1 MDSMGHRWLYRC
13 FLKKKHVKKN
23 ERPGSWTQA
32 FNTIL
37 SFAHDCLPHTHS
49 QLVSK
54 IDKWYL
60 LPIQGYNIQWHQEFV
75 IRVAIH
81 TKGSVN
87 NLLRCNLPPG
97 SAARCRGRRCDRDGN
112 PPGCRHSYWALAT
125 PGSWSFAN
133 PLGCLNT
140 IVGKDEHPKKYKTSL
155 PEPQTKIG
163 KSGMLFFAFW
173 LKYKG
178 KLVDYSPKKAISG
191 GNNLHQTKN
200 AEGTVLDMAGWFG
213 ISFLHVS
220 LAKPFYAC
228 WVITGMVR
236 ADDVDTCLR
245 CLAQILP
252 FIYVKVCLPI
262 NTASGEISFFG
273 WKIESTHG
281 SWKLRFVSF
290 VARHGHKQIAASIL
304 RNINGWE
311 WMVEGTSTLNRKS
324 QNQDQLQPSK
334 PSNPSKLHSSPLS
347 PFPFPLTPPP
357 KKTKL
362 LFSCF
367 AKKSQDS
374 TKMEVAKDAFK
385 TCSTGAICSGKPA
398 ATPMVQPLE
407 RTPPGTEAWIWKRYS
422 ESVNKSSNLGGNFG
436 GLVGQVGWDLVVRW
450 FG

>member
-1 MDSMGHRWLYRC
+1 
-13 FLKKKHVKKN
+13 
-23 ERPGSWTQA
+23 
-32 FNTIL
+32 
-37 SFAHDCLPHTHS
+37 
-49 QLVSK
+49 
-54 IDKWYL
+54 
-60 LPIQGYNIQWHQEFV
+60 
-75 IRVAIH
+75 
-81 TKGSVN
+81 
-87 NLLRCNLPPG
+87 
-97 SAARCRGRRCDRDGN
+97 
-112 PPGCRHSYWALAT
+112 
-125 PGSWSFAN
+125 
-133 PLGCLNT
+133 
-140 IVGKDEHPKKYKTSL
+140 
-155 PEPQTKIG
+155 
-163 KSGMLFFAFW
+163 
-173 LKYKG
+173 
-178 KLVDYSPKKAISG
+178 
-191 GNNLHQTKN
+191 
-200 AEGTVLDMAGWFG
+200 MAGWFG

-357 KKTKL
+357 KKNQTFIFMFCKKIPRFHENGGSKGCIQDMLYGCHLLGQARCHSNGPTTRADAARYRGLDLEAIFRIRQQIIQPWRKL
-362 LFSCF
+362 W
-367 AKKSQDS
+367 
-374 TKMEVAKDAFK
+374 
-385 TCSTGAICSGKPA
+385 G
-398 ATPMVQPLE
+398 
-407 RTPPGTEAWIWKRYS
+407 
-422 ESVNKSSNLGGNFG
+422 FG
-436 GLVGQVGWDLVVRW
+436 GSGGLGPG
-450 FG
+450 G